1 MEKSVLE
8 TIRSEYSKLPMAE
21 RKIADFIL
29 EHPTEINDK
38 NVSQLAKLG
47 NVSDATVVRFCKHL
61 GYKGFHQFAI
71 FLANDNGKIAE
82 ERKAHEELL
91 KSEDSVSSIIRRYTE
106 EIFKIRYE
114 LSSELLET
122 CADLI
127 RSSTF
132 VHIIAVGNTNP
143 LAQYMHFKMER
154 LGVRSTAEISP
165 EGFLN
170 QVNLAGK
177 SDVVLAISQS
187 GSSKQVVE
195 GVRLAKKRGI
205 KAIAITTSTISP
217 LSVIS
222 DYILSSG
229 GGHATSRYHIDS
241 EFLKIVAVID
251 LQLEFVMNYDK
262 INSVCAF
269 APEEILSDNKF

>member
-1 MEKSVLE
+1 M
-8 TIRSEYSKLPMAE
+8 
-21 RKIADFIL
+21 
-29 EHPTEINDK
+29 
-38 NVSQLAKLG
+38 
-47 NVSDATVVRFCKHL
+47 
-61 GYKGFHQFAI
+61 
-71 FLANDNGKIAE
+71 
-82 ERKAHEELL
+82 
-91 KSEDSVSSIIRRYTE
+91 
-106 EIFKIRYE
+106 
-114 LSSELLET
+114 
-122 CADLI
+122 
-127 RSSTF
+127 
-132 VHIIAVGNTNP
+132 HIIAVGNTNP

>member
-8 TIRSEYSKLPMAE
+8 TIRSEYSRLPTAE

-38 NVSQLAKLG
+38 NISQLAKLV

-61 GYKGFHQFAI
+61 GYKGFHQFTI
-71 FLANDNGKIAE
+71 FLANENGKIAE

-91 KSEDSVSSIIRRYTE
+91 KSEDSVSRILRRYTQ
-106 EIFKIRYE
+106 EIFEIRHE
-114 LSSELLET
+114 LNSGLLIH
-122 CADLI
+122 CAELI
-127 RSSTF
+127 RNSTF

-170 QVNLAGK
+170 QVNLAER

-187 GSSKQVVE
+187 GSSKQIVE
-195 GVRLAKKRGI
+195 GVRLAKKRDI
-205 KAIAITTSTISP
+205 RTIAVTTSAISP
-217 LSVIS
+217 LSDLS

-229 GGHATSRYHIDS
+229 SGHATSRYHIDS
-241 EFLKIVAVID
+241 EFLKLVTVID
-251 LQLEFVMNYDK
+251 LLLEFVMNYDK